1 MASWNRFESIRNG
14 LSLLLLGCCGAVLAQ
29 QDGEPPQP
37 ARAEPARAEPAR
49 AEPARAEPARAEP
62 ARAEP
67 ARAEAVRAEA
77 VPADAAIVATEV
89 VRVEFDGGEMVVEE
103 GNGVSRLESMVRV
116 EIALLNRLF
125 KLSEEQSKQLAM
137 LDKDW
142 VVAQANQGNP
152 VQNVGV
158 NVIGNLFG
166 VAPVSNTVSVRE
178 RLRRSMRAAIAKTLT
193 PEQNEQYEAEVKSR
207 EQFQAETTA
216 DCLVNLFENRLY
228 LNAEQRQKLAH
239 EFAKWRGIKELYIAF
254 YMSNSNYL
262 PSVPRSVMNKVLTKQ
277 QMSVV
282 NAFQTVEITR
292 DQFDDGEQVIMIAR

>member
-1 MASWNRFESIRNG
+1 MASWSRLESMRNG
-14 LSLLLLGCCGAVLAQ
+14 LSLLFLLWCGATWAQ
-29 QDGEPPQP
+29 QDGERSQP
-37 ARAEPARAEPAR
+37 VPAEPAPAPAEP
-49 AEPARAEPARAEP
+49 
-62 ARAEP
+62 
-67 ARAEAVRAEA
+67 VL
-77 VPADAAIVATEV
+77 ADAAIVATEV

-142 VVAQANQGNP
+142 VVGQCNQGNRA
-152 VQNVGV
+152 QNVGV

-166 VAPVSNTVSVRE
+166 APVSSTVSVRE
-178 RLRRSMRAAIAKTLT
+178 RLRRSMRSAIAKTLT
-193 PEQNEQYEAEVKSR
+193 AEQNEKYEAEVKRR

-216 DCLVNLFENRLY
+216 DCLVNLYENRLY
-228 LNAEQRQKLAH
+228 LNAEQRQKLAQ

-262 PSVPRSVMNKVLTKQ
+262 PNVPRSVMNKVLTKQ